1 MNEAIVFHPENT
13 RAEVYYSFINQKK
26 QTTVYL
32 VKVSIMDIG
41 VYINSITVQPS
52 TKFPDKLWVQSPRFN
67 IRGTFVWP
75 LQMQK
80 DSPLRH
86 LIEELALNA
95 VAEYSGNPT
104 GSTGY
109 VVHNEE
115 FVEKESK
122 FL

>member
-1 MNEAIVFHPENT
+1 MNEAIVFYPENT
-13 RAEVYYSFINQKK
+13 RAEVYYSFVNQKK

-52 TKFPDKLWVQSPRFN
+52 TKYPDQLWVQSPRFN

-80 DSPLRH
+80 DSPLRN
-86 LIEELALNA
+86 LIEKLALEA
-95 VAEYSGNPT
+95 VAEYSGSPV
-104 GSTGY
+104 GSTAY
-109 VVHNEE
+109 IANNEE
-115 FVEKESK
+115 FIKEESK